1 VAALNG
7 ISPNSPTGPASSYYS
22 VVTAD
27 PALLAYWR
35 LGESSGATAG
45 DTAGTYNGTY
55 VNGPALGSPGAIA
68 NDPDTSATF
77 NGTNQRVSLPS
88 LPAAGDFSIEGW
100 TYLTN
105 GSVTNNTL
113 YGGNGTVRLL
123 ARPGTGPTEAYAG
136 VTLNGTEYVL
146 QPLSSASNLN
156 TWVYWVLTRQGGTLT
171 LYRDGVQ
178 IAQRSGLPAAAPATI
193 NGDIASQTNNLYYLN
208 GKADDVA
215 IYASAMTPSTI
226 ASHYQAAL
234 NGPAPS

>member
-1 VAALNG
+1 
-7 ISPNSPTGPASSYYS
+7 
-22 VVTAD
+22 
-27 PALLAYWR
+27 
-35 LGESSGATAG
+35 
-45 DTAGTYNGTY
+45 

-68 NDPDTSATF
+68 ADPNTSVTF
-77 NGTNQRVSLPS
+77 NGSSQRVTLPVLPS
-88 LPAAGDFSIEGW
+88 AGDFSIEGW

-123 ARPGTGPTEAYAG
+123 ARPGTGPIAAYGG
-136 VTLNGTEYVL
+136 VTLNGTEYAL
-146 QPLSSASNLN
+146 QPLNPVSNLN

-178 IAQRSGLPAAAPATI
+178 IGQRTDLPATATANI
-193 NGDIASQTNNLYYLN
+193 SGYIASQNNNLYYLT
-208 GKADDVA
+208 GGIDDVA
-215 IYASAMTPSTI
+215 IYSSALTPNAI